1 MEITINE
8 ALALKVT
15 VVERIADLK
24 TLRNGVSTARRNLFG
39 EDNSVTEPKYN
50 VRKVDEKLMK
60 LEVWKLRVDQAIK
73 QANALTKIIIEG
85 EIEDLL
91 TPLE

>member
-24 TLRNGVSTARRNLFG
+24 ILRNSVSSTRRNLFG
-39 EDNSVTEPKYN
+39 DDNSVTEPKYD
-50 VRKVDEKLMK
+50 VKKVDEKLMK
-60 LEVWKLRVDQAIK
+60 LEVWKLKVDQAIK
-73 QANALTKIIIEG
+73 QANALTKITIEG
-85 EIEDLL
+85 ELVDLL